1 MFEEELLV
9 QCSGKVLSLSVV
21 SLTVQFVWKSID
33 LYTQTKKYKF
43 YYYFLFLFVYL
54 SKKKNSFCYMQLGA
68 LAVVIRQTNIVWMLF
83 VACTGVINITL
94 AHRRDIIEVND
105 VDIAIKK
112 PNRSTSNDS
121 VTLGSNLRRRK
132 FSSSLDTDKHSM
144 PSATF
149 FSANH
154 PSGLLV
160 FNLLCNCVMLWKLLI
175 KKSYAMK
182 VNLPD

>member
-1 MFEEELLV
+1 
-9 QCSGKVLSLSVV
+9 
-21 SLTVQFVWKSID
+21 
-33 LYTQTKKYKF
+33 
-43 YYYFLFLFVYL
+43 
-54 SKKKNSFCYMQLGA
+54 MQLGA

-94 AHRRDIIEVND
+94 ARPRDIIEVND

-132 FSSSLDTDKHSM
+132 FSSSLDTDRHSM

-160 FNLLCNCVMLWKLLI
+160 FNSCNCVMLWKLICQINSQFSL
-175 KKSYAMK
+175 SNGRWACQYGS
-182 VNLPD
+182 LPNWFFLSHHVYLLFSILMIQ